1 MRSEAQIRASRI
13 NGSKSKGPTTAEG
26 RAKSSRNALKYGLT
40 SKQLV
45 IFDETEEDL
54 TAFVA
59 AQFDHWK
66 PVGPWEEELTNQL
79 ALALWS
85 LRRIRRAEAGIYND
99 AGDHQAGVFQA
110 MTSMIATYSRSLG
123 TALRSVQVHM
133 DQLERAQARRRDE
146 AVLAPIAAT
155 ASGVVETAPTLAEAV
170 APAPAPAP
178 AARHQARG
186 TKSQQVTESQ
196 IVLDF
201 GANHADGRTSGSPPA
216 ADPRPPVDQNL
227 QNEPDE
233 PHESNSEN
241 CKTNPSTS

>member
-1 MRSEAQIRASRI
+1 MRSEAQIKASRI
-13 NGSKSKGPTTAEG
+13 NGSKSKGPTTAKG

-40 SKQLV
+40 SKQFV

-59 AQFDHWK
+59 AQFNHWK

-110 MTSMIATYSRSLG
+110 MTSIIATYSRSLG

-133 DQLERAQARRRDE
+133 DQLERAQVRRRDE
-146 AVLAPIAAT
+146 AVLAPIA
-155 ASGVVETAPTLAEAV
+155 VETAPTLAEAV

-178 AARHQARG
+178 VLAPVAQHQARR
-186 TKSQQVTESQ
+186 TKSQQVTKSQ

-201 GANHADGRTSGSPPA
+201 GANHASGRTSGSPPA
-216 ADPRPPVDQNL
+216 DLRSTSGQNL

-233 PHESNSEN
+233 PHGPNSEN